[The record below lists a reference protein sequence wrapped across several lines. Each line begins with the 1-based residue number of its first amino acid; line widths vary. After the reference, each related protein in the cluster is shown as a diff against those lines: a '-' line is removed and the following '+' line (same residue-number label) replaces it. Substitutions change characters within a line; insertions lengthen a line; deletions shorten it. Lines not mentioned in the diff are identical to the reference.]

1 MYIYIYISI
10 RELRSYACLSLSVR
24 WCFRRNYV
32 TTALRPSREQVHSL
46 NLVFIIARFRANG
59 VFNSAR
65 RRGKIVEI
73 FAVYTFEIPDSLFH
87 QFTRR
92 FRHRSVIRSFMACK
106 ACSLARETRRIEGYS
121 NRFVGYRNRPFFF
134 FFHPLPRAS
143 KSVSDIF
150 HRLSSSFFIPFIF
163 PPILRFIFS
172 LVFCL
177 FFFFYFNSKI
187 GTLFVIVWPRSYFSF
202 LSCPLFFFSSP
213 PFSLFI
219 DRVALMPHSSPIGV
233 KYGLAIGT

>member
-134 FFHPLPRAS
+134 FFS
-143 KSVSDIF
+143 SVATRIEI
-150 HRLSSSFFIPFIF
+150 RLWYFPSTFFLLFYPVYFPSYSPFYFFTCLLFVFFFISIRRSVLWSSLFGHVHIF
-163 PPILRFIFS
+163 
-172 LVFCL
+172 L
-177 FFFFYFNSKI
+177 FFPV
-187 GTLFVIVWPRSYFSF
+187 LFS
-202 LSCPLFFFSSP
+202 FFSSP

>member
-24 WCFRRNYV
+24 WCFRRNYA

-134 FFHPLPRAS
+134 FFIRCHA
-143 KSVSDIF
+143 
-150 HRLSSSFFIPFIF
+150 HRNPSL
-163 PPILRFIFS
+163 IFS
-172 LVFCL
+172 IDFLPPFLSRLFSLLFSVLFFHLSFVC
-177 FFFFYFNSKI
+177 FFFFISI
-187 GTLFVIVWPRSYFSF
+187 RRSVLCSSLFGHVHIFLFFPVLFSF
-202 LSCPLFFFSSP
+202 FLPL
-213 PFSLFI
+213 PFHFL
-219 DRVALMPHSSPIGV
+219 
-233 KYGLAIGT
+233 

>member
-1 MYIYIYISI
+1 MYIYIYTFP
-10 RELRSYACLSLSVR
+10 YASFVRTRVSLSVR
-24 WCFRRNYV
+24 WCFRRNYA

-73 FAVYTFEIPDSLFH
+73 FAVYTFEISDSLFH

-134 FFHPLPRAS
+134 FS
-143 KSVSDIF
+143 SVATRIEI
-150 HRLSSSFFIPFIF
+150 RLWYFPSTFFLLFYPVYFPSYSPFYFFTCLLFVFFFLFQFEDRYFVRHCLATFIF
-163 PPILRFIFS
+163 F
-172 LVFCL
+172 
-177 FFFFYFNSKI
+177 
-187 GTLFVIVWPRSYFSF
+187 FSF
-202 LSCPLFFFSSP
+202 LSSFLFFFP
-213 PFSLFI
+213 SLFTFY
-219 DRVALMPHSSPIGV
+219 RSSRFN
-233 KYGLAIGT
+233 AS